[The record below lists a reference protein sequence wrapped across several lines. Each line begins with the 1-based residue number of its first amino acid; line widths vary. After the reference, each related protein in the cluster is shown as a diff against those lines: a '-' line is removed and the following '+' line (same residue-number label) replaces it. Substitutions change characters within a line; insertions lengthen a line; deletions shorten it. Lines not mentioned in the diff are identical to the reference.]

1 MKWFIAAIFSLFT
14 LASVGAQEA
23 PDALIRNVSNNV
35 LSVIKQ
41 DKELQS
47 GNMRR
52 AVELVESKVLPHFNF
67 QRMTSLAV
75 GREWN
80 KATAQQKEQL
90 VNEFR
95 TLLVRT
101 YSNALTQYRDQA
113 IEFKPFT
120 MQPGETDVTVR
131 TQVNQPGGKPIQLDY
146 MLEKQPGGWKVYDVS
161 VAGISLVTN
170 YRNTFGDEIRNNGM
184 DGLIKALVAKN
195 SKTSIDK
202 KL

>member
-1 MKWFIAAIFSLFT
+1 MKWFIAAVFCFF
-14 LASVGAQEA
+14 ASAGVFAQEA
-23 PDALIRNVSNNV
+23 PDVLVRNVSNSV
-35 LSVIKQ
+35 LDVIKQ

-52 AVELVESKVLPHFNF
+52 AAELVEAKVLPHFNF

-80 KATAQQKEQL
+80 KASAQQKEQL
-90 VNEFR
+90 INEFR

-101 YSNALTQYRDQA
+101 YSNALTQYREQV
-113 IEFKPFT
+113 IEFKPFK
-120 MQPGETDVTVR
+120 MQAGETDVTVR
-131 TQVNQPGGKPIQLDY
+131 TLVNQPGGKPIQLDY
-146 MLEKQPGGWKVYDVS
+146 MLEKQASGWKVYDVS

-195 SKTSIDK
+195 AKTNLDK

>member
-1 MKWFIAAIFSLFT
+1 MKRFIAAVVFLLVSAGVL
-14 LASVGAQEA
+14 AQEA
-23 PDALIRNVSNNV
+23 PDALVRNVTNSV
-35 LSVIKQ
+35 LAVIKQ

-80 KATAQQKEQL
+80 KASTQQKEQL
-90 VNEFR
+90 INEFR

-101 YSNALTQYRDQA
+101 YSNALTQYREQV
-113 IEFKPFT
+113 IEFKPFS
-120 MQPGETDVTVR
+120 MQAGETDVTVR
-131 TQVNQPGGKPIQLDY
+131 TQVNQPGAKPIQLDY
-146 MLEKQPGGWKVYDVS
+146 MLEKQGNGWKVYDVS

-170 YRNTFGDEIRNNGM
+170 YRSTFGDEIRNNGM
-184 DGLIKALVAKN
+184 DGLIKALVTKN
-195 SKTSIDK
+195 AKTSLDK